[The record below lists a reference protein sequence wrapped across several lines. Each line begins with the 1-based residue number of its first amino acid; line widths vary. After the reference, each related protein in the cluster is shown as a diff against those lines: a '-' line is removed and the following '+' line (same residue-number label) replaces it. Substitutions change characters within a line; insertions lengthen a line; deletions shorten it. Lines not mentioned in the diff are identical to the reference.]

1 MADNMFSQ
9 SPMSSYYGFGINP
22 AYTTPAYMSNFRP
35 AYASDTDPFNPYSQN
50 RGYLEALRNQYMF
63 SPMGTYASDPSED
76 ERANN

>member
-50 RGYLEALRNQYMF
+50 R
-63 SPMGTYASDPSED
+63 
-76 ERANN
+76 